1 MHEQH
6 MISSFDGTQ
15 LFLCKDIP
23 AFPRAIVV
31 IVHGL
36 CEHQG
41 RYDYLT
47 AKFCAAQVGCYR
59 FDHRGHGR
67 SEGERTYYSDWNELP
82 DDTNVVVD
90 LAIAQNPGLPVF
102 LLGHS
107 MGGFTVTL
115 YGCKYPGK
123 LRGIVMSGALS
134 HDHRRLIAD
143 IPANLDPHTMLP
155 NELGDGVCSVKS
167 VVDAYIADPYN
178 TKTFTTGLCYALN
191 AGVAWLGTH
200 LCEFA
205 YPVLLLHGEKD
216 ALVSVQDTYDS
227 FQTFASTDRQ
237 MKVYGGLYHE
247 IFNEYCRDEVI
258 DDALTWILNRLECD
272 TPK

>member
-1 MHEQH
+1 MQS

-15 LFLCKDIP
+15 LFLKKDIP
-23 AFPRAIVV
+23 DAAKAIVV

-36 CEHQG
+36 CEHHG
-41 RYDYLT
+41 RYDFLVE
-47 AKFCAAQVGCYR
+47 KFCAGGVGCYR

-67 SEGERTYYSDWNELP
+67 SEGERTYYASWHELP
-82 DDTNVVVD
+82 DDTNVIVE
-90 LAIAQNPGLPVF
+90 IAKQENPGVPVF

-123 LRGIVMSGALS
+123 VQGIVMSGALCR
-134 HDHRRLIAD
+134 DNRRLIAD
-143 IPANLDPHTMLP
+143 VPTNLDPHMQLP

-167 VVDAYIADPYN
+167 VVEAYGADPYN

-191 AGVAWLGTH
+191 AGVAWLGEH
-200 LCEFA
+200 LAEFSS
-205 YPVLLLHGEKD
+205 PVLLLHGEKD

-227 FQTFASTDRQ
+227 FNTIASSDRQ
-237 MKVYGGLYHE
+237 MKIYGGLYHE
-247 IFNEYCRDEVI
+247 IFNEVCKDEVI
-258 DDALTWILNRLECD
+258 DDALRWILRRI
-272 TPK
+272 

>member
-1 MHEQH
+1 MKQQT
-6 MISSFDGTQ
+6 MIKSFDGTQ
-15 LFLCKDIP
+15 LYLRKDMP
-23 AFPRAIVV
+23 EGGCRAVVV

-41 RYDYLT
+41 RYDYLVEQFL
-47 AKFCAAQVGCYR
+47 AGGVGCYR

-67 SEGERTYYSDWNELP
+67 SEGERTYFTDWNELP

-90 LAIAQNPGLPVF
+90 LAIQENPSLPVF

-107 MGGFTVTL
+107 MGGCTVCL

-134 HDHRRLIAD
+134 HDNRRLIAD
-143 IPANLDPHTMLP
+143 LPADMDPHTQLP
-155 NELGDGVCSVKS
+155 NELGGGVCSVQA
-167 VVDAYIADPYN
+167 VVDAYAVDPYN
-178 TKTFTTGLCYALN
+178 TKTFTAGLCYSLN
-191 AGVAWLGTH
+191 AGVAWLSTH
-200 LCEFA
+200 AADFV
-205 YPVLLLHGEKD
+205 YPTLMLHGEKD
-216 ALVSVQDTYDS
+216 ALVSVLDTHQFFGEVS
-227 FQTFASTDRQ
+227 STDRQ

-258 DDALTWILNRLECD
+258 GDALSWIVNRI
-272 TPK
+272 